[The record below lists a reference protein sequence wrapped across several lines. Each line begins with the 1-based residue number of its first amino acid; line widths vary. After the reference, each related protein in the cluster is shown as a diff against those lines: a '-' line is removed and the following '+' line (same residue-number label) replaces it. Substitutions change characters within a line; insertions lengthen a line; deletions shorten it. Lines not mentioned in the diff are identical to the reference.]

1 MNVIITG
8 GSGLIGSA
16 LSKALVHKG
25 HEVVILTRNAAKKSS
40 KKGITYA
47 EWNPSKLQIDQSAV
61 DACDA
66 IINLAGANVAQRWT
80 NSAKKEILNS
90 RILSTRTVVEA
101 LEKTV
106 SKTLINASAIGIY
119 PFGSDTSDEGTAP
132 GDGFLQE
139 VVKAWEEEG
148 QKAKNSRLAF
158 VRIGIVLSKDGGA
171 LEKLIPLFKLGL
183 GSAVGSGKQWQ
194 SWIHIDDLVS
204 LFIHILEN
212 PEIQG
217 VFNGVSPNPVT
228 NHYFSKKLAQSMNK
242 PFWAPKVPR
251 FILKLVLGEMSQI
264 ILNSQKVV
272 SKEHAKINFDLK
284 HSHINDAFN
293 ELF

>member
-1 MNVIITG
+1 
-8 GSGLIGSA
+8 
-16 LSKALVHKG
+16 
-25 HEVVILTRNAAKKSS
+25 VVK
-40 KKGITYA
+40 
-47 EWNPSKLQIDQSAV
+47 
-61 DACDA
+61 
-66 IINLAGANVAQRWT
+66 
-80 NSAKKEILNS
+80 
-90 RILSTRTVVEA
+90 A
-101 LEKTV
+101 LEKTA

-119 PFGSDTSDEGTAP
+119 PFGSDTFDEDTAP
-132 GDGFLQE
+132 GDGFLQD

-158 VRIGIVLSKDGGA
+158 VRIGVVLSKDGGA

-228 NHYFSKKLAQSMNK
+228 NHYFSKSLAQSMNK
-242 PFWAPKVPR
+242 PFWAPKVPG
-251 FILKLVLGEMSQI
+251 FVLKLVFGEMSQI
-264 ILNSQKVV
+264 ILNSQKSGV
-272 SKEHAKINFDLK
+272 KRTC
-284 HSHINDAFN
+284 
-293 ELF
+293 